1 MKLSSFSVK
10 FTFSRLKMTLSF
22 LRNKDLGANQHSVL
36 QLGKVAL
43 NLLLVV
49 VLSILLSQCSGS
61 NDESAEMELVTPD
74 GYLGWVA
81 VRWDCP
87 NGESLLA
94 KNDVVKIQ
102 FNAAGIACA
111 SRQSLTLGAGGRG
124 RSHTLSGKPIPFGT
138 GAPAGKV
145 GICNMLGGEFSGT
158 FSSGKRGTIHGYF
171 WLICN
176 KTAASKKI
184 EAQGFQV
191 ILDKIYKLTPDSCYG
206 NMGSSKLEGPGCPQR

>member
-1 MKLSSFSVK
+1 MALSSPRS
-10 FTFSRLKMTLSF
+10 
-22 LRNKDLGANQHSVL
+22 KDLGANQHSVL

-49 VLSILLSQCSGS
+49 VLSVLLSQCSGS
-61 NDESAEMELVTPD
+61 NDESAEMELVIPD
-74 GYLGWVA
+74 GYLGLVA

-87 NGESLLA
+87 GGEPLPI
-94 KNDVVKIQ
+94 NDGVVKIQ
-102 FNAAGIACA
+102 FNAAGIVCA
-111 SRQSLTLGAGGRG
+111 SRQSLTLGVEGRG

-145 GICNMLGGEFSGT
+145 GICNMEGGEFSGT
-158 FSSGKRGTIHGYF
+158 FPSGKRGRIQGYF

-191 ILDKIYKLTPDSCYG
+191 ILDKIFKLTPDSCYG
-206 NMGSSKLEGPGCPQR
+206 NMASGKLEGPGCPRH

>member
-1 MKLSSFSVK
+1 MKHGSFSIRYVLRGK
-10 FTFSRLKMTLSF
+10 ETIMLNLSNIY
-22 LRNKDLGANQHSVL
+22 LSAGQHSVL
-36 QLGKVAL
+36 QLGKAVP

-49 VLSILLSQCSGS
+49 VLSVLLSQCSHS
-61 NDESAEMELVTPD
+61 NDESAEMEMVIPD

-81 VRWDCP
+81 VRWECP
-87 NGESLLA
+87 GGEPLPV

-111 SRQSLTLGAGGRG
+111 SRQSLTLGVAGEG
-124 RSHTLSGKPIPFGT
+124 RSHTLSGKPILSGT

-158 FSSGKRGTIHGYF
+158 FPSRKRGTIQGYF

-206 NMGSSKLEGPGCPQR
+206 NMGSSKLEGPSCPRR